1 MDRSGAGNDFLRR
14 LAIQAGIYLGI
25 FLAGAILAF
34 LYSYIPLHN
43 AKNWKI
49 DYLEERLVAKD
60 TELGELQRKLTQL
73 ETDSAD
79 KPDGQTFKQLQDELH
94 TTDKTLKDLER
105 QVADLERKARDLE
118 KSRNE
123 WKSKYDDAEA
133 SRIAAASSTARS
145 GAAPAATS
153 AGGAAPVDQP
163 AAAAAPGR
171 TIVSDARVQIGTRW
185 RSPDGRSD
193 FDLVAIADDVA
204 RVVPNAASLRPGAV
218 PVTRDVALGQHFMI
232 DAPGGH
238 PLRVVVER
246 IDGTSGIVIDVTD

>member
-1 MDRSGAGNDFLRR
+1 VDQSGAGNDFLRR
-14 LAIQAGIYLGI
+14 LAIQVGIYLGI
-25 FLAGAILAF
+25 FLAGAIVAF

-60 TELGELQRKLTQL
+60 NELGELQRKLRQI

-79 KPDGQTFKQLQDELH
+79 KPDSQTFKQLQDELH

-105 QVADLERKARDLE
+105 QVATLERKARDLE
-118 KSRNE
+118 KSRND
-123 WKSKYDDAEA
+123 WKSKYDRAEA
-133 SRIAAASSTARS
+133 SRIAAAKPTVRS
-145 GAAPAATS
+145 ASDGAITVAA
-153 AGGAAPVDQP
+153 DNP
-163 AAAAAPGR
+163 AAAAEPGR
-171 TIVSDARVQIGTRW
+171 PIVSDAAVRIGTRW

-193 FDLVAIADDVA
+193 FDLVAISDGVA

-218 PVTRDVALGQHFMI
+218 PITRDVAAGQHFMI
-232 DAPGGH
+232 DAPGGRS
-238 PLRVVVER
+238 LRVVVER